1 MSTLLYRQD
10 ADQVRDRL
18 TAWWNGE
25 DIGRAALL
33 LTAPRDVP
41 IEKIPAMPEPPNWQT
56 DYSTSDYGYR
66 VHLAKRSCVST
77 HYLAEALPSI
87 APDLAPNCLA
97 LYLGGRGVEGS
108 ETVWVE
114 PIIEDPDRASFD
126 YDPDNF
132 YWDFT
137 MRLARDQLRI
147 GAGKFL
153 TSFPDLIEGLDTLAA
168 RRGTQELLYDL
179 VDNPQWVLSCL
190 DEITVR
196 YFDYYDRLYDLIA
209 DERGGSIF
217 WAWAPGRMSK
227 LQCDFSAMLS
237 PEMFDLFMMPL
248 LKRMTARSDYCMY
261 HWDGPGAIPHHDLL
275 LSLDDLPMI
284 QWTPGAAVEPI
295 THRRW
300 WPLYHKT
307 IDAGK
312 KMFLHVNDDEDL
324 ASFKTEFGPKTKQF
338 MLSISARSEAR
349 AREIIA
355 LMEEQ

>member
-25 DIGRAALL
+25 DIGRPALL
-33 LTAPRDVP
+33 LTAPRLQP
-41 IEKIPAMPEPPNWQT
+41 FEEIRPTAEPAGWQT
-56 DYSTSDYGYR
+56 HYSTSDYGYR
-66 VHLAKRSCVST
+66 VYLAQVACVNT
-77 HYLAEALPSI
+77 LCFAEALPSVS
-87 APDLAPNCLA
+87 PDLAPNCLA
-97 LYLGGRGVEGS
+97 LYLGGKGVEGN

-114 PIIEDPDRASFD
+114 PIIEEPETASFD
-126 YDPDNF
+126 FDPDNF

-137 MRLARDQLRI
+137 MRLAKDQLRL
-147 GAGKFL
+147 GVGKFL

-168 RRGTQELLYDL
+168 LRGTQELLYDL
-179 VDNPQWVLSCL
+179 MDRPEWVTACL
-190 DEITVR
+190 DDITER

-237 PEMFDLFMMPL
+237 PEMFDEYMVPVLR
-248 LKRMTARSDYCMY
+248 RMTARLDYCMY

-275 LSLDDLPMI
+275 LGIDDLPMI
-284 QWTPGAAVEPI
+284 QWTPGAAAEPV
-295 THRRW
+295 THERW

-312 KMFLHVNDDEDL
+312 KIFLHVEHDEDL
-324 ASFKTEFGPKTKQF
+324 VTFKAEFGSKIKQF
-338 MLSISARSEAR
+338 MLRLHARSEQR
-349 AREIIA
+349 AAEILS
-355 LMEEQ
+355 LMEES